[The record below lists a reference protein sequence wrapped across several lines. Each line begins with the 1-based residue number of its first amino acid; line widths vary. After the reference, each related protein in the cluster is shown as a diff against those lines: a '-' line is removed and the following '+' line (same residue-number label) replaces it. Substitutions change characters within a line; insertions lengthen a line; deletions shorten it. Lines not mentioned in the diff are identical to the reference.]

1 MPRSP
6 VSKHVG
12 TITKSALKDAVAL
25 VPASWDQTVSSQ
37 IETLNTLVMPNS
49 GAHTPDDLQAALAAV
64 RHSPG
69 NIYRAIK
76 LVGNALLTDAARI
89 VAQSEQVSLQEKP
102 GP

>member
-6 VSKHVG
+6 VSKHAG

-37 IETLNTLVMPNS
+37 IETLNKLVMPNS
-49 GAHTPDDLQAALAAV
+49 GAPDDLQAALVAV